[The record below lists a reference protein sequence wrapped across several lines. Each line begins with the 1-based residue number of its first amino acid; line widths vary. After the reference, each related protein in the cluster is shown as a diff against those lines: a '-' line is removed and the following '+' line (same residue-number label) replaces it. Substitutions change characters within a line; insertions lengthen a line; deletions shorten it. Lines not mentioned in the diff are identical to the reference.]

1 MAAGGF
7 KAGKISWTG
16 GRVDTETERSK
27 YILGLVADK
36 VISLGQGWSYC
47 APFSEPKPIAGGGG
61 GSSHVAVLKHTDG
74 AEMLLAYCNT
84 SQSGIQQSAFFG
96 NSSSGS
102 AFAPQYQIGLCVS
115 VSLDGSYV
123 YSDVGG
129 GSITIPSH
137 ASPLLGCAQYYSA
150 LSNKL
155 SFSNKN
161 DAAVTYSYTV
171 VVRGETIF
179 IISRASSWASGLIT
193 CIGAGHLIGAEAYES
208 ANAWTK
214 CAALRLCSAA
224 DDEFD
229 APAGAINSESG
240 IPFPKCKAESGNTAY
255 AQLAI
260 NRNDAAV
267 LAMYSGGNSTY
278 GCVAWSTPDPMTSE
292 MQNAAFI
299 GRLSPIWCG
308 IASVDPMLHGVIIGD
323 GFKGFLDTEALSFSR
338 HNLFTKGQTF
348 DAGSRIYI
356 GNGLVLGWDSL
367 NTVNF
372 LV

>member
-36 VISLGQGWSYC
+36 VISLGQGWSYSTG
-47 APFSEPKPIAGGGG
+47 FTEPKPIAGGGG

-84 SQSGIQQSAFFG
+84 AQSGIQQSAFFG
-96 NSSSGS
+96 NSSTA

-137 ASPLLGCAQYYSA
+137 ASPLLGSAQNYLAS
-150 LSNKL
+150 SSRL
-155 SFSNKN
+155 SFANKN
-161 DAAVTYSYTV
+161 DTSVTYSYTV

-179 IISRASSWASGLIT
+179 VLSRASAWASGLIT

-208 ANAWTK
+208 ASAWTK
-214 CAALRLCSAA
+214 CAALRLCSAM
-224 DDEFD
+224 DDEYD
-229 APAGAINSESG
+229 TPSGAINSESG
-240 IPFPKCKAESGNTAY
+240 VPFPSSRSNAVNHSY

-260 NRNDAAV
+260 NRNDASV

-278 GCVAWSTPDPMTSE
+278 GCVAVSTPDPMSSE

>member
-36 VISLGQGWSYC
+36 VISLGQGWSYSTG
-47 APFSEPKPIAGGGG
+47 FTEPKPIAGGGG

-74 AEMLLAYCNT
+74 AEMLLAHCNT
-84 SQSGIQQSAFFG
+84 AQSGIQQSVFFG
-96 NSSSGS
+96 NSSTA

-129 GSITIPSH
+129 GSVTIPAH
-137 ASPLLGCAQYYSA
+137 ASPLLGTAQYSSA
-150 LSNKL
+150 SSSKL

-171 VVRGETIF
+171 VVRGETVF
-179 IISRASSWASGLIT
+179 IISRASSWAAGLIT

-208 ANAWTK
+208 ASAWTK

-229 APAGAINSESG
+229 APAGAINLENG
-240 IPFPKCKAESGNTAY
+240 LALPKDRSESGNTVKT
-255 AQLAI
+255 QLAI
-260 NRNDAAV
+260 NRNDASV

-278 GCVAWSTPDPMTSE
+278 GCVAGSTQDPMTSE
-292 MQNAAFI
+292 MQNAAYI